1 MPQHYVYDLFWRT
14 FIHNTGIGDCL
25 PAGSL
30 DDIGH
35 KLWPGLGI
43 GGDPRRVT
51 VDQLRAIDESGFP
64 VVPLKRVPSPADP
77 AAVAELHRVFCRYSE
92 VGFTVVANEGF
103 IVNLPMFNPPF
114 GPAPATVTGI
124 RFEVTDAAGAAG
136 SAV

>member
-1 MPQHYVYDLFWRT
+1 MPQHFVYDLLWRI

-43 GGDPRRVT
+43 GDPRRVT

-64 VVPLKRVPSPADP
+64 VVPLKRLPSPADP

-114 GPAPATVTGI
+114 GPHRPA
-124 RFEVTDAAGAAG
+124 TDAAGAG